1 MIAVNKTS
9 MVTFAKSLNHM
20 KNASVSDQKLLCYLN
35 SIKGI
40 AEIDRT
46 PCGAGV
52 SERECDEL
60 KCCYDPTS
68 TFKCYKPVSLP
79 SFGPINRYL
88 SHIGYMI

>member
-1 MIAVNKTS
+1 MYWYVNLLLFLKEGIILS
-9 MVTFAKSLNHM
+9 
-20 KNASVSDQKLLCYLN
+20 KL
-35 SIKGI
+35 IIGI

-68 TFKCYKPVSLP
+68 TFKCYKPVSKH
-79 SFGPINRYL
+79 N
-88 SHIGYMI
+88 H